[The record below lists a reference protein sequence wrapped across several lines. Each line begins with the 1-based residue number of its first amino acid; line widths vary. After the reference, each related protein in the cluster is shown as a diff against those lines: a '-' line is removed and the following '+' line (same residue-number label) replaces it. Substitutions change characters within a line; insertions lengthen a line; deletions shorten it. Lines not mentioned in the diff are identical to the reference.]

1 MSLNLIKRGR
11 RGFNA
16 PVNAVAAVLATA
28 LAGANN
34 DLTFTAR
41 IKGAAGNSITISYVD
56 PGEETEAES
65 VAVTGT
71 AIVVT
76 LRNRSSTLST
86 AAQVKTAIEASAAA
100 AALITVAN
108 KGADTGAGNVIA
120 LVATALAGGV
130 DGTPGKPW
138 DTMYYNG
145 YLYFCA
151 SDAGNLISGGNWYKV
166 QLTVVS

>member
-1 MSLNLIKRGR
+1 MLTFKRRGKRGYD
-11 RGFNA
+11 A
-16 PVNAVAAVLATA
+16 PVNAVAASLATA

-34 DLTFTAR
+34 DLTFTAKT
-41 IKGAAGNSITISYVD
+41 KGVSGNSITISYVD
-56 PGEETEAES
+56 PGEETLLET
-65 VAVTGT
+65 VTVTGT

-86 AAQVKTAIEASAAA
+86 AAQVKTAIEANAEA

-120 LVATALAGGV
+120 LTATALAGGV

-138 DTMYYNG
+138 DTMYNGG

-151 SDAGNLISGGNWYKV
+151 SDAGNLISTGNWYKV